1 VILAHD
7 IGDGH
12 VYVTL
17 YAHLDS
23 IDVEE
28 GATVTKGQQLGAL
41 GGSCQGQVQCG
52 SFGTPHLH
60 FALHRDSSIG
70 GSGTG
75 GSYGGVAVVP
85 ELIDGA
91 EDLTRG
97 DVHISANTEGEPP
110 PPPPPDP
117 SCVFGASTAELV
129 AEEDGACARKLGP
142 SQYWHLEDGSGG
154 ASTWTYAIDAAAAD
168 NRVRTSLHFESAA
181 HVELFAVIPAYATSA
196 QARYRFTQGDT
207 ETSVVVDQ
215 AAHAGAQVS
224 LGSLSLAAGALQI
237 ELGDN
242 TGEPYVDQAT
252 SKKVA
257 FDALIVRRI
266 SDDPEEPPPEEPPP
280 EEPPPEEPPREEPPP
295 EDGPGDD
302 DDAPGPSVESGCA
315 SSPTTLGAVCAL
327 LALLSARR
335 RR

>member
-1 VILAHD
+1 
-7 IGDGH
+7 
-12 VYVTL
+12 
-17 YAHLDS
+17 
-23 IDVEE
+23 
-28 GATVTKGQQLGAL
+28 
-41 GGSCQGQVQCG
+41 
-52 SFGTPHLH
+52 
-60 FALHRDSSIG
+60 
-70 GSGTG
+70 
-75 GSYGGVAVVP
+75 
-85 ELIDGA
+85 
-91 EDLTRG
+91 
-97 DVHISANTEGEPP
+97 
-110 PPPPPDP
+110 
-117 SCVFGASTAELV
+117 
-129 AEEDGACARKLGP
+129 
-142 SQYWHLEDGSGG
+142 
-154 ASTWTYAIDAAAAD
+154 
-168 NRVRTSLHFESAA
+168 
-181 HVELFAVIPAYATSA
+181 LFAVIPAYATSA

-315 SSPTTLGAVCAL
+315 S
-327 LALLSARR
+327 
-335 RR
+335 